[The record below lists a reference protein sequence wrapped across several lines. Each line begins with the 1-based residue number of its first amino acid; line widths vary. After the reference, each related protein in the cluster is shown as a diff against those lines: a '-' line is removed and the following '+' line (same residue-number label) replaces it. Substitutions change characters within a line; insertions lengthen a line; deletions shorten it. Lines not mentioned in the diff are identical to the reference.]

1 MMEGGC
7 HRAAL
12 TGITFMNPRV
22 IGDTVPVPGHRNG
35 TSGNPYPY

>member
-35 TSGNPYPY
+35 TSRNPYPY